1 MTDDWSEDT
10 PIYKQLEAHLISW
23 ILKGKFKEGEALP
36 SVRKLSVEFQI
47 NHLTVAKSFQDLVD
61 HNIIGKR
68 RGLGM
73 FVQDGALQK
82 LQDLEKSKFFDRE
95 LPNLLKRI
103 KELNIE
109 KDELYQAIY
118 KKEGEQ

>member
-1 MTDDWSEDT
+1 MADDWNDNT

-23 ILKGKFKEGEALP
+23 ILKGTYKEGESLP

-61 HNIIGKR
+61 QEIIEKR

-73 FVQDGALQK
+73 FVKDGALQR
-82 LQDLEKSKFFDRE
+82 LQNLEKSKFFDQE

-109 KDELYQAIY
+109 KEELYQAIY
-118 KKEGEQ
+118 KTESEQ